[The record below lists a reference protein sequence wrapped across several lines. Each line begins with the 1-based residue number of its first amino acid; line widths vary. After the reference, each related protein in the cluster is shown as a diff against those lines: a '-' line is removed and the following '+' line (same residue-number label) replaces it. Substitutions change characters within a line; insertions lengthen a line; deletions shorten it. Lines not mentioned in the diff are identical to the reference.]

1 MKLLSIYK
9 QFLVFFVI
17 GTLLIGCAQKRDYNY
32 SNSNTQTGAI
42 IGGVLGALIG
52 ATTKGNSKAKR
63 ALIGG
68 VIGAS
73 VGGAIGYSV
82 DQQAKELAQKLET
95 NVDNSPEAITNKDN
109 DLIVSNTDKY
119 VKITLKES
127 MIFPTDSA
135 YPTNEASRKINK
147 IAEVLKNYP
156 DTTVQVVGFTDNRG
170 SYTYNLKLSQ
180 QRASNI
186 GHILYENNIPN
197 EIFSKGCSYE
207 KPIVPNDSLENMAL
221 NRRVEIYL
229 YKDVNQIVDP
239 CKNY

>member
-1 MKLLSIYK
+1 MKPLLIYK
-9 QFLVFFVI
+9 QFLTFFVI
-17 GTLLIGCAQKRDYNY
+17 AMLFMGCAQKKDYNY
-32 SNSNTQTGAI
+32 SRSNTQTGAI

-82 DQQAKELAQKLET
+82 DQQAKEIAQELET
-95 NVDNSPEAITNKDN
+95 NVDNTPEALTNKDK
-109 DLIVSNTDKY
+109 DLVVSNTDKY
-119 VKITLKES
+119 IKITLKES

-135 YPTNEASRKINK
+135 YPTTQASQKIKK
-147 IAEVLKNYP
+147 ISEVLRNYP
-156 DTTVQVVGFTDNRG
+156 NTTVQVVGFTDNRG
-170 SYTYNLKLSQ
+170 TYSYNLELSEK
-180 QRASNI
+180 RALNV
-186 GHILYENNIPN
+186 GQILYDSGIPN
-197 EIFSKGCSYE
+197 EIFSKGCSYK

-229 YKDVNQIVDP
+229 YKDKNQIIDP
-239 CKNY
+239 CGNY